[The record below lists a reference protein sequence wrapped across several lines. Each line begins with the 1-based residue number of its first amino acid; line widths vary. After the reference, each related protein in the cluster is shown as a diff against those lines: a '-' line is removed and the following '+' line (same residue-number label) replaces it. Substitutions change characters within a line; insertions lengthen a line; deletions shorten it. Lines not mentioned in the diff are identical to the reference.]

1 MKRRLVL
8 ALIVICGITAV
19 YFHITSMIENRTVVE
34 HFCSVKHQHNVDEYK
49 ACRMM
54 TPNKLLIKLTQDEE
68 NRYGIEVPTI
78 SLAPLK

>member
-1 MKRRLVL
+1 MKKKLGL
-8 ALIVICGITAV
+8 ALMLICCITAI
-19 YFHITSMIENRTVVE
+19 YFHITAMIENRTVVE